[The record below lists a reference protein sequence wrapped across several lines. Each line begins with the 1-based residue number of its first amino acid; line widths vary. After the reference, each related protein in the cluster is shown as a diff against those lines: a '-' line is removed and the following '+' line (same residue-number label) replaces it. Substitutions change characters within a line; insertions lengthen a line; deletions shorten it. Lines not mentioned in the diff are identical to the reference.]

1 MKMDTGSMMNVGFK
15 PEALKAL
22 KLATKILQKKA
33 PTDLEAKKKFQ
44 ELLDA
49 GREIKSHVE
58 SGDYFFAAMT
68 GVFVRGLAYGLGIV
82 TADELEAVQ
91 TGKK

>member
-1 MKMDTGSMMNVGFK
+1 MKMDTSGMMNAGFRS
-15 PEALKAL
+15 EALKAL
-22 KLATKILQKKA
+22 KLATKILQKEA
-33 PTDLEAKKKFQ
+33 PTDPEAKKKFQ